1 MPYVSTPIAF
11 SGTADAGQLQIKPAD
26 VHVGRLDPVT
36 HEVTGSKYIGYTNQQ
51 LTLTITQEEQ
61 EYKQNGVPVKS
72 VPISKMAEATFRLDQ
87 WDTDTFAWALGIADK
102 LVDAANGKKRV
113 VISADNITP
122 EDWYIIFRTETV
134 GGQPVEFH
142 IPHGNVNI
150 DGDLIFGGGNDSP
163 NFGGITVR
171 VKALAATIN
180 GPGGTEEALA
190 FYQYDYTNVAVTGV
204 EGLPDKMDISVGEK
218 VSLNAIVA
226 PASATDQR
234 VVWASDAA
242 TKATVNQYG
251 LVTGIAAG
259 SADITVTT
267 VDGSFVDTCTVTVS

>member
-1 MPYVSTPIAF
+1 MAYVSTPIVF
-11 SGTADAGQLQIKPAD
+11 SGSADAGQLQIKPAD
-26 VHVGRLDPVT
+26 VYVGRLDSVT
-36 HEVTGSKYIGYTNQQ
+36 HEITGSKYIGYTNQQ
-51 LTLTITQEEQ
+51 LTLSITQEEA

-87 WDTDTFAWALGIADK
+87 WDTDTFAWALGVADK

-113 VISADNITP
+113 IISADNITP
-122 EDWYIIFRTETV
+122 EDWYIIFKTETV
-134 GGQPVEFH
+134 GGKPVEFH

-150 DGDLIFGGGNDSP
+150 DGDLTFGGGNDSP

-180 GPGGTEEALA
+180 GAGGTEEALA

-204 EGLPDKMDISVGEK
+204 EGLPDTMAISVGEK

-234 VVWASDAA
+234 VTWASDDA
-242 TKATVNQYG
+242 TKATVSSTG

-259 SADITVTT
+259 TADITVTT
-267 VDGSFVDTCTVTVS
+267 VDGSFDDTCTVTVS